1 MKPTPT
7 SPPMFSAGSTGRC
20 SAHLYGGPVRAGSA
34 ALWSPLA
41 RPLRPHGQ
49 RPEPGRRSWCSP
61 GERRPTRPDDPLA
74 IGSTRPGRGLA
85 RHGCLHRRF
94 LTNLTDISRT
104 TVPLVSQTSVTDGAW
119 RLLRLVWDGGSHRCL
134 YVDGREVAADTR
146 KLGTL
151 KFSTAGFN
159 IGAGKALEPGS
170 FWSGLLD
177 DIRIYNRA
185 IKP

>member
-1 MKPTPT
+1 MQGRIGGALELDGLDDYVRTGNVLNP
-7 SPPMFSAGSTGRC
+7 AGGPFTVFAWVKGGRPGQAILSQSVQPGPGEIWLATDASTG
-20 SAHLYGGPVRAGSA
+20 
-34 ALWSPLA
+34 AL
-41 RPLRPHGQ
+41 
-49 RPEPGRRSWCSP
+49 
-61 GERRPTRPDDPLA
+61 
-74 IGSTRPGRGLA
+74 
-85 RHGCLHRRF
+85 

-119 RLLRLVWDGGSHRCL
+119 HLLRLVWDGAHRCL

-151 KFSTAGFN
+151 KFSTADFN

-177 DIRIYNRA
+177 DVRIYNRA